1 MINKDK
7 VSNNNEDKGDI
18 KIKYRYINKNFTKRI
33 ILYDNITNFI
43 LKEIFYYQFIFS

>member
-18 KIKYRYINKNFTKRI
+18 KIKYKYINKFLQNDI
-33 ILYDNITNFI
+33 Y
-43 LKEIFYYQFIFS
+43 